1 MKPQNVSIQIFAQIH
16 IYFHLNVLW
25 HSLASVVTI
34 LEFPTYRIPKKYWYS
49 IFKDF
54 YWAQIDW
61 MKVKITTTSYITLY
75 EVGIDEEVKMYC
87 SLCHFGLFLQ
97 IQATWILPGF
107 PTWNSDSDGCSI
119 AHSRVR
125 GWRTFSELVTYYYY
139 YLRKHTQIFWGILLE
154 LCHELHSYT
163 SIPTAENEKFSTCSW
178 GFTHLFSPYVKIIC
192 FQHEWVFSSLESKG
206 QRMSLTAQTVK
217 PTEAMWSDWFSKRSN

>member
-1 MKPQNVSIQIFAQIH
+1 MKPQNVSIQIFVQIH

-125 GWRTFSELVTYYYY
+125 GWRIFSELVTYYYY
-139 YLRKHTQIFWGILLE
+139 YLRKHTNILGDSARIVPRTTLLYFYTYCRKWKIQYLFLRFHASFFP
-154 LCHELHSYT
+154 LC
-163 SIPTAENEKFSTCSW
+163 
-178 GFTHLFSPYVKIIC
+178 
-192 FQHEWVFSSLESKG
+192 
-206 QRMSLTAQTVK
+206 
-217 PTEAMWSDWFSKRSN
+217 